1 MEENKMGT
9 VPVSRL
15 VISMG
20 LPLMLSLLI
29 SSLYNFVDSVFV
41 ARVSEDA
48 LTAISL
54 AAPMQLIVSSLGLG
68 NAVGLNAVISRALGE
83 KNPKKVKD
91 AASAAIFIAF
101 CSWIL
106 NCILCLAFARIYFES
121 QSGGNE
127 AIASYGM
134 QYLSICMLASLGQ
147 MGQWV
152 FDRFVMASGKSHL
165 FIFTLSAAS
174 LTNLI
179 LDPIFIFGWFGLPRM
194 ETAGAALA
202 TVIGQFMGCLAGML
216 INKKWNPEIPFA
228 FTLKPDWESVREIIK
243 VGFPSTLV
251 QIFTSVVNMA
261 MNAIVITFSSTA
273 VAAFGIHE
281 NSEHHNGWRPRYHK
295 WSDSDC
301 AYNYG
306 AKQKER
312 IRQSIRYGIL
322 YGGGLFLIFFAVL
335 ESCPGFVLKL
345 FDASDNLMNI
355 GVPALR
361 ILAVAYLLSI
371 PGLIYQASLQGLSL
385 GKESMY
391 ISMTRQAILPLVFAF
406 ILKWFGNLN
415 LIWVSFV
422 LAELCGIPLA
432 MMLWKR
438 KGEKQIQ
445 F

>member
-9 VPVSRL
+9 IPVSRL
-15 VISMG
+15 VISMA

-29 SSLYNFVDSVFV
+29 NSLYNFVDSVFV

-83 KNPKKVKD
+83 KNQKKVKD
-91 AASAAIFIAF
+91 AASAALFLAF

-106 NCILCLAFARIYFES
+106 NSILCIAFARIYFES

-127 AIASYGM
+127 AIAAYGI
-134 QYLSICMLASLGQ
+134 QYLSICMIASLGQ

-152 FDRFVMASGKSHL
+152 FDRFVMASGKAHL

-179 LDPIFIFGWFGLPRM
+179 LDPIF
-194 ETAGAALA
+194 
-202 TVIGQFMGCLAGML
+202 AGML

-228 FTLKPDWESVREIIK
+228 FTLKPDWVSVREIIK

-251 QIFTSVVNMA
+251 QILTSVVNMA
-261 MNAIVITFSSTA
+261 MNAIIITFSSTA
-273 VAAFGIHE
+273 VAAFGVCTKIQNITTVGVHGIT
-281 NSEHHNGWRPRYHK
+281 NGLIPIV
-295 WSDSDC
+295 

-335 ESCPGFVLKL
+335 EFCPGVVLKL
-345 FDASDNLMNI
+345 FDASDNLMRI

-371 PGLIYQASLQGLSL
+371 PGLIYQAALQGLSL

-406 ILKWFGNLN
+406 LLKGFGNLN
-415 LIWVSFV
+415 LIWGAFV

-432 MMLWKR
+432 AALWKR